1 MKKATLICISFLMI
15 LFIYSVSSQPAFAQ
29 EAILESYVI
38 SHGGNQDTNS
48 SGVVASLSD
57 EFFGN
62 GTAQAHITFRT
73 KRNSSNLLLGV
84 SRYVPPKTITFAL
97 LVFRIEVRGYDA
109 AGELIYSHDLKGFA
123 FGDSSSGNWSTNLEN
138 LQANTRQIR
147 ITFFGNY
154 A

>member
-1 MKKATLICISFLMI
+1 MKKATLICISFLII
-15 LFIYSVSSQPAFAQ
+15 LFIYAASSQPASAQ
-29 EAILESYVI
+29 AVLESYVI
-38 SHGGNQDTNS
+38 SHGGNQDINS

>member
-1 MKKATLICISFLMI
+1 MKKTTLICISFLI
-15 LFIYSVSSQPAFAQ
+15 IIFICAVSSQQAFAQ
-29 EAILESYVI
+29 AILESYVI

-154 A
+154 E